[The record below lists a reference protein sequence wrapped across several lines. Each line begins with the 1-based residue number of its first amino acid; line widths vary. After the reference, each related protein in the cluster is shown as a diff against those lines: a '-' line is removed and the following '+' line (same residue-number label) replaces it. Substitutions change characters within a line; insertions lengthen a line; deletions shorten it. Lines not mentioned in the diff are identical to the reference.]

1 MCMALLVSEVM
12 NREIFTV
19 PPETPAPEVIE
30 RLLMLDITAAPVV
43 DEDQQVMGL
52 VSLRD
57 LVDIDDR
64 YTARDRMSTPA
75 VVVRPEETLQQA
87 ASLLAHTGYHHL
99 VVIDQQR
106 RAIGFLSALDVLRG
120 LIGLPA
126 RHPASFP
133 HFDED
138 TGLRWTDDTLF
149 NLEHIDLAPDGP
161 GVFVLIHGGAGMAES
176 VAWVESAPNIRGRLL
191 QMLATLPAEQSQ
203 LAGWLRRGQLRFRAA
218 SVEQPDLAQR
228 AVATI
233 RAAALPSAH
242 LIARS

>member
-1 MCMALLVSEVM
+1 MSMALLVSEVM

-19 PPETPAPEVIE
+19 SPEMPAPEVLE
-30 RLLMLDITAAPVV
+30 HLLTIGIAAAPVV
-43 DEDQQVMGL
+43 DENEQVMGL
-52 VSLRD
+52 ISLRD

-64 YTARDRMSTPA
+64 YTARERMSTPA
-75 VVVRPEETLQQA
+75 VVVRQEETLQQA
-87 ASLLAHTGYHHL
+87 ASLLAYTGYHHL

-106 RAIGFLSALDVLRG
+106 RAVGFLSALDVLRG

-126 RHPASFP
+126 RHPAAFP

-161 GVFVLIHGGAGMAES
+161 GVFVLIHGGAGMAEA
-176 VAWVESAPNIRGRLL
+176 VAWVESTPKVRARLI
-191 QMLATLPAEQSQ
+191 QMLATLPAEHSQ
-203 LAGWLRRGQLRFRAA
+203 LSDWLKRGQLRFRAA

-233 RAAALPSAH
+233 RAAALPSAR
-242 LIARS
+242 LPAQS